1 MGYPPGRLL
10 AELTGRYNDAMQIAE
25 VSLKNKKLNKT
36 DLTFLFDD
44 SIALSLSLAAKIVG
58 HDVWK
63 FIWN

>member
-1 MGYPPGRLL
+1 
-10 AELTGRYNDAMQIAE
+10 MQIAE